1 MIETEL
7 VNEIMGN
14 YEKYQKSLMVYNEAE
29 QVEQQAEQHALELVN
44 AKHNTQYA
52 DSCDFVNDGELFSEF
67 LEHKQIELK
76 NNGIEN
82 PLNSVYTW
90 QFKKELLKNEK
101 MYLLSFLKILKE
113 NGNEQAYNEFCEL
126 LASGKMLLTAKQK
139 LLDFANNM
147 IEQLNNIKENKKDDI
162 L

>member
-1 MIETEL
+1 MIKTEL
-7 VNEIMGN
+7 VNEIMDN
-14 YEKYQKSLMVYNEAE
+14 YEKYQKSIMIYNEAE

-52 DSCDFVNDGELFSEF
+52 DGYDFVNNSELFSEF

-76 NNGIEN
+76 NKGIEN
-82 PLNSVYTW
+82 PLNSVYAW

-113 NGNEQAYNEFCEL
+113 YGNEQAYNEFCEI
-126 LASGKMLLTAKQK
+126 LASGKMPLTAKQK

-147 IEQLNNIKENKKDDI
+147 IEQLNKIKENKKDDI

>member
-7 VNEIMGN
+7 VNEIIGN

-29 QVEQQAEQHALELVN
+29 QVEQQAEQQALQIINV
-44 AKHNTQYA
+44 KHNTNYI
-52 DSCDFVNDGELFSEF
+52 DSCNFVNNSELFSEF
-67 LEHKQIELK
+67 LEYKQKQLRYK
-76 NNGIEN
+76 GIEN
-82 PLNSVYTW
+82 PLNSVYSW

-126 LASGKMLLTAKQK
+126 LTSGKMLLTAKQK